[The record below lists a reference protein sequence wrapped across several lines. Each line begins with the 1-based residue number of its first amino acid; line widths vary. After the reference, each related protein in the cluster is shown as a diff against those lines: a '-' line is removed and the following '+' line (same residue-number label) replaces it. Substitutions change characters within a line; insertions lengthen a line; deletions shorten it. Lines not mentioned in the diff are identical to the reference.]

1 MSKDEYGRGVLHTP
15 FQERSILEKHKDK
28 LYFDSQICKE
38 ATIKDIDK
46 EKIKWFLKKA
56 KAERNLNIDYSA
68 SSLELN
74 KRQKKAIEYLKIHK
88 NITRKIYMEIN
99 NISPRQANKDLN
111 DLFEKKLIRKQ
122 GRGRAISYVLK

>member
-122 GRGRAISYVLK
+122 GRGRAIS